1 MLSWGQRGH
10 KLQTTSLQRFT
21 SYRAP
26 PLLRCIF
33 AALVLRLCWLLI
45 CISFAVQVVESCR
58 FHSLPNGTRKVF
70 SADKPTARDMPNLRL
85 LLLLLLL
92 IGYYI
97 DLIFPFCHCC
107 TR

>member
-1 MLSWGQRGH
+1 MNAKLRSSRHERMLLWKRPSE
-10 KLQTTSLQRFT
+10 TTSLQRFT

-85 LLLLLLL
+85 LASSSSSHWLL
-92 IGYYI
+92 
-97 DLIFPFCHCC
+97 H
-107 TR
+107 